1 MEYKHEIQTIIDLR
15 QYALVHNGDE
25 KVNESKW
32 DKAESLVRSA
42 MDGLKNLHFKD
53 EYEKDLKM
61 QMYQTV
67 LDRLGDLIGYEV
79 VQIQI
84 EGCCCITKRINDI
97 FGNEICEKVF
107 PYDSRRRYPMQEIEC
122 VYEFK
127 RYYD

>member
-32 DKAESLVRSA
+32 DKAESLVKNT
-42 MDGLKNLHFKD
+42 MDGIRNLHFENK
-53 EYEKDLKM
+53 YEKDLKR
-61 QMYQTV
+61 QMYQTI

-84 EGCCCITKRINDI
+84 EGYFCITKRIN
-97 FGNEICEKVF
+97 NEICERVF
-107 PYDSRRRYPMQEIEC
+107 PYDSERTYPMQEIEC
-122 VYEFK
+122 VYGFK
-127 RYYD
+127 RYYN

>member
-1 MEYKHEIQTIIDLR
+1 MEYKHGIKTIIDLR

-25 KVNESKW
+25 DSNESKW

-42 MDGLKNLHFKD
+42 IDGLTNLHFVDKN
-53 EYEKDLKM
+53 EKDLKRN
-61 QMYQTV
+61 MYQTI

-79 VQIQI
+79 VQIQVQ
-84 EGCCCITKRINDI
+84 GYFCITKMI
-97 FGNEICEKVF
+97 GNEICERVF
-107 PYDSRRRYPMQEIEC
+107 PYDSERTYSMQEIEC